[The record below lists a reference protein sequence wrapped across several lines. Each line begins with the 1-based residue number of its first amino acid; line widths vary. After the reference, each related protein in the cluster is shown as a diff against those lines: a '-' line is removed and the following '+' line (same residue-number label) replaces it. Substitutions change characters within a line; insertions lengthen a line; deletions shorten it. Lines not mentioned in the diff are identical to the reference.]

1 MSVLNNAWTR
11 NKASKQDSKYYLNY
25 TIVPMN
31 SKGSDHGI
39 STKNKNF
46 RKFGDI
52 FLFLNSLETWTKKK
66 TELSNMI

>member
-11 NKASKQDSKYYLNY
+11 NTASKQDSKYYLNY

-31 SKGSDHGI
+31 SKGSDHGR
-39 STKNKNF
+39 SSKNKNF
-46 RKFGDI
+46 RKFGDFFI
-52 FLFLNSLETWTKKK
+52 SSLETWTKKK